1 MTLGR
6 LLPLL
11 ALASG
16 LAGCGSFGSSKDLP
30 PLPAYVEG
38 ARLAQDWQQSLPGSP
53 VYLMSPATLSGD
65 SVVVAGVDGTVERL
79 DGGRTAWQVKLDKPL
94 AAGVGSD
101 ARLAVVVAQDG
112 EAVALDVAD
121 GSEKWRSQVGAEVLT
136 APAVTGIA
144 IVVRASDSRVFG
156 LSPQDGHRMW
166 TYRRPTPALSM
177 RGQTGMLTED
187 NVAVTGFPGG
197 KMVAINLANG
207 GAIWELTV
215 ALPRGTTEIERLA
228 DVVGTPLLQD
238 RRLCASAFQGRLAC
252 FDATNGNLVWSRD
265 ISSAVGIGQGGG
277 ELFITDEAGAIHAL
291 DGTTGASIWKQDK
304 LAGRLPGRP
313 LVLGRYVVVTDGE
326 GYVSVL
332 HREDGTLVAR
342 GETDGSEMTGPPVPV
357 DEDSF
362 VVQSIKG
369 GVFGFT
375 VN

>member
-1 MTLGR
+1 MRLGR
-6 LLPLL
+6 LLTLI
-11 ALASG
+11 ALAG
-16 LAGCGSFGSSKDLP
+16 GVAACGSLGSSKDLT
-30 PLPAYVEG
+30 PLPAFVEG
-38 ARLAQDWQQSLPGSP
+38 ARLGQDWRQSLSGSP
-53 VYLMSPATLSGD
+53 VYRLSPAVVAAD
-65 SVVVAGVDGTVERL
+65 SVVVAGIDGTVERL
-79 DGGRTAWQVKLDKPL
+79 DGGRSVWRSDLAKPI

-101 ARLAVVVAQDG
+101 GRLAVVVAQDG
-112 EAVALDVAD
+112 EAVAFDVAD
-121 GSEKWRSQVGAEVLT
+121 GSEKWRAQVGAEVLA

-144 IVVRASDSRVFG
+144 IAVRASDSRIFG

-228 DVVGTPLLQD
+228 DVVGTPLLQAQ
-238 RRLCASAFQGRLAC
+238 RLCAAAFQGRLAC

-277 ELFITDEAGAIHAL
+277 EIFITDESGAIHAL
-291 DGTTGASIWKQDK
+291 DGSNGASIWKQDK

-313 LVLGRYVVVTDGE
+313 LVIGRYVVVTDAE

-332 HREDGTLVAR
+332 HREDGALVAR
-342 GETDGSEMTGPPVPV
+342 AETDGSEMTGPPAPL
-357 DEDSF
+357 DDDSF
-362 VVQSIKG
+362 VVQSVKG